1 MKNKRLLVFMSSL
14 IVLVTISAQ
23 QNSDVPLGRS
33 VIMKK
38 GLPKSV
44 PPLLSTHWSQ
54 NNGENC
60 LLPYL
65 DESHQT
71 HVNTGCGA
79 TAMAQVMKYWN
90 YPKHGIGSNYYYWQE
105 VENEEKTLFADFKN
119 TYYDWDNMVDI
130 YKGNKNVTEKQLN
143 AVGTLMLHIA
153 VALQMKLN
161 NTSPTQIEY
170 IHTALKCFFGYN
182 PQMRLLRTINGA
194 YSMEEWLAIIYEEL
208 AEGRPI
214 IMGGRYEGIRG
225 KADHIYVADGY
236 DENGRVHLNLGKAIT
251 YPGFNGDDYYD
262 LTVTGET
269 YNENMRMIIGISP
282 ENMETEVT
290 HVHVATAGTLKE
302 QMGGE
307 LESTKICRLK
317 VTGEINDTDIAWL
330 NRLTRITVG
339 QLSYID
345 LSDCSIEGGKIP
357 ENAFDYLSQC
367 YTLQEII
374 LPDNLIEFGEAAF
387 SECSGLYKI
396 HIPNNLE
403 VLKRYSISN
412 CRYLRSISLPHSLR
426 VIDNNPFAQDKL
438 DQLVFENGN
447 DYFKVVD
454 GALFKKDGSLLICAP
469 LNRGGRYTIPNGTVR
484 IGARA
489 LEGCDYIDQLV
500 IPSSVESVAADAFD
514 CMNLQHVYSYA
525 LEPRIDVTALRAAF
539 GGTLHVPV
547 GCIDAYTAKGWDRFA
562 HIIDDLP
569 NEAIVLGDVN
579 GDGEVNVTDVALI
592 VENIMGQ
599 HNSSFMAAN
608 ADVNGD
614 GSITVTDVAGVVNI
628 ILDGNDGNKGGIGDT
643 SNAYI
648 SCPNDNHPHM
658 IDLGLPSGTKWACC
672 NVDDNHSYQKPT
684 NFGSYY
690 AWGEVKGGKDY
701 YYWNT
706 YTHCDGSSSTCHD
719 LGKDIAGTKY
729 DVAHVQWGG
738 SWVMPSYDQILELLE
753 NCTYTW
759 TSKNGVNG
767 CQFSGPSG
775 GSIFLP
781 AAGYRNNESL
791 NNAGSYGNY
800 WSSTQF
806 SSYSDNAYDLYFY
819 SGFAYWDYLYRSYGH
834 TVRPVSR

>member
-1 MKNKRLLVFMSSL
+1 MKKKCLLVFMSSL
-14 IVLVTISAQ
+14 LVLMTISAQ

-33 VIMKK
+33 IIMKK

-54 NNGENC
+54 DNGENC

-71 HVNTGCGA
+71 HVATGCGA

-90 YPKHGIGSNYYYWQE
+90 YPEHGTGSNYYYWQE
-105 VENEEKTLFADFKN
+105 VDNEEKTLFADFEN

-130 YKGNKNVTEKQLN
+130 YKDNDSVTEEQLN

-161 NTSPTQIEY
+161 KTSATQIEY

-214 IMGGRYEGIRG
+214 IMGGRYEGISR
-225 KADHIYVADGY
+225 KADHIFVADGY
-236 DENGRVHLNLGKAIT
+236 DENGRVHLNLGKAKT
-251 YPGFNGDDYYD
+251 NSGFNGDDYYD

-282 ENMETEVT
+282 ENIETEVT
-290 HVHVATAGTLKE
+290 HVHVANAGTLKE
-302 QMGGE
+302 QMGDE

-317 VTGEINDTDIAWL
+317 VTGVINDTDIAWL
-330 NRLTRITVG
+330 NQLTRITVG

-345 LSDCSIEGGKIP
+345 LSDCLIEGGKIP
-357 ENAFDYLSQC
+357 DNAFDEA

-403 VLKRYSISN
+403 VLNRNSISN

-426 VIDNNPFAQDKL
+426 VIDNNPFARDKL

-469 LNRGGRYTIPNGTVR
+469 LNRGGRFTIPDGTVKV
-484 IGARA
+484 GAMA
-489 LEGCDYIDQLV
+489 LQGCDYIDQLV
-500 IPSSVESVAADAFD
+500 IPSSVEFVASDAFV
-514 CMNLQHVYSYA
+514 CKNLQHIYSYA
-525 LEPRIDVTALRAAF
+525 SEPRIDVIALRSAF

-547 GCIDAYTAKGWDRFA
+547 GCIEAYKTKGWDRFS

-569 NEAIVLGDVN
+569 NEGLVQGDVN
-579 GDGEVNVTDVALI
+579 GDGEVNVTDVTMI
-592 VENIMGQ
+592 VEYVLGQ
-599 HNSSFMAAN
+599 HNSSFIVAN

-614 GSITVTDVAGVVNI
+614 GSITVTDVAEAVNI
-628 ILDGNDGNKGGIGDT
+628 ILEGGGGNT
-643 SNAYI
+643 PQAYLT
-648 SCPNDNHPHM
+648 CPDDNHPHL

-672 NVDDNHSYQKPT
+672 NVDDNHSNQSPT
-684 NFGSYY
+684 NYGSYY

-701 YYWNT
+701 YDWDAYI
-706 YTHCDGSSSTCHD
+706 HCDGDEDSCHN
-719 LGKDIAGTKY
+719 LGSDITGTSY

-738 SWVMPSYDQILELLE
+738 NWVMPSLDQIKELVN
-753 NCTYTW
+753 NCSYSWITM
-759 TSKNGVNG
+759 NGVKG
-767 CQFSGPSG
+767 GQFTGPSG
-775 GSIFLP
+775 GTIFLP
-781 AAGYRNNESL
+781 AAGNRWRDNLE
-791 NNAGSYGNY
+791 NAGSHGYY
-800 WSSTQF
+800 WSSTQHSS
-806 SSYSDNAYDLYFY
+806 SSYRAYYLNFLSDYANW
-819 SGFAYWDYLYRSYGH
+819 SNTSRSRGF